1 MNAPERHWLSHLTQ
15 PHLLFSGIALV
26 FLAAL
31 WTAIFH
37 VLALEHSNAQRETTL
52 LTRELVQTY
61 EAQVVRAMRD
71 IDQTLKVVKYMYEAN
86 RAPGLLR
93 DLKTRGILLPDLLF
107 EVRISDEMGNI
118 IDGNRPM
125 EDADVADEDY
135 FIVHRDHK
143 TEGLSIGQPPRG
155 PTGEGK
161 LHFSRRLDGPNGRFA
176 GIVTVSVN
184 ADYFVSGYEEAKFGT
199 QGVLGITGLD
209 GYFRVRRTGDTIFSG
224 EAADYTAL
232 LQSTDSATEFIGKNL
247 NNWDGVTRYASARAL
262 YDFPV
267 VVVVGVSEAER
278 LAEFNKQRQKYIAI
292 GLAASA
298 IVIAIMFALGR
309 LSWQL
314 ARARQRES
322 EATIA
327 HAQRVEYLAYH
338 DALTGLPNRSLFSKL
353 LTQSLQRAQRYNRRL
368 AVFFIDLDGFKD
380 INDTLGHNAGDRLL
394 QEVANRLKSCLRESD
409 TVARLGGD
417 EFVVML
423 PEFSA
428 DEDITAVAH
437 KILHATAKP
446 FTLLGH
452 GVQVTASI
460 GVSVYPDDGLDEQ
473 SLTMNADIA
482 MYRAKDG
489 GKNNFSRF
497 SPGLSSRLLDT
508 TRGPAAESEVVE
520 MREFRRGTS
529 SDAA

>member
-1 MNAPERHWLSHLTQ
+1 LNISYRHWLGQLTQ

-31 WTAIFH
+31 WGAIYH
-37 VLALEHSNAQRETTL
+37 VLSVERAGAQRETAL

-71 IDQTLKVVKYMYEAN
+71 IDQTLKIVKYMYEAN
-86 RAPGLLR
+86 RAPGLLKE
-93 DLKTRGILLPDLLF
+93 LKARGILLPDLLF
-107 EVRISDEMGNI
+107 EVRLADDDGNI

-125 EDADVADEDY
+125 ADANVGDEDY
-135 FIVHRDHK
+135 FTVHRDRM
-143 TEGLSIGQPPRG
+143 TDGLSIGQPPRG

-161 LHFSRRLDGPNGRFA
+161 LHFSRRLDAPDGRFA
-176 GIVTVSVN
+176 GVVTVSVN
-184 ADYFVSGYEEAKFGT
+184 ADYFVSGYEESKLGK
-199 QGVLGITGLD
+199 QGVLGIVGSNGL
-209 GYFRVRRTGDTIFSG
+209 FRVRRSGDTILSG
-224 EAADYTAL
+224 EPGDYAAL
-232 LQSTDSATEFIGKNL
+232 LPSTDSVTESVGQTVNS
-247 NNWDGVTRYASARAL
+247 WDGVTRYASARAL

-267 VVVVGVSEAER
+267 VVVVGLAEPER
-278 LAEFNKQRQKYIAI
+278 LAGVNGTRDKYLAG

-298 IVIAIMFALGR
+298 LVIAIMFALGR
-309 LSWQL
+309 LTWQL
-314 ARARQRES
+314 ARSRQRET
-322 EATIA
+322 EATAA

-338 DALTGLPNRSLFSKL
+338 DALTNLPNRSLFSKL
-353 LTQSLQRAQRYNRRL
+353 LTQGIQGAQRYNRRL

-394 QEVANRLKSCLRESD
+394 QEVAKRLKGSLRESD

-489 GKNNFSRF
+489 GKNNFQRF
-497 SPGLSSRLLDT
+497 SPGLGSRLPDFLGAAVEQEPG
-508 TRGPAAESEVVE
+508 RGRGLREATWDSE
-520 MREFRRGTS
+520 T
-529 SDAA
+529 